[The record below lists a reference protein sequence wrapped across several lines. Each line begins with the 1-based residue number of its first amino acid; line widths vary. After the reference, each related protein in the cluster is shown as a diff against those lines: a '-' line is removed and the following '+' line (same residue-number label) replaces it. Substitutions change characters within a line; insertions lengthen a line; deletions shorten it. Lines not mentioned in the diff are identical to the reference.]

1 MNNYGVRELAPVI
14 SAASRLNPREKML
27 KKTFKIPDMT
37 CSNCAMKIESLEDDL
52 DGVKEINASYHKLE
66 MVIEYDES
74 KLTDEQIIV
83 AVKKKGYTA
92 LPA

>member
-1 MNNYGVRELAPVI
+1 V
-14 SAASRLNPREKML
+14 L

-52 DGVKEINASYHKLE
+52 EGVKEINASYHRLE

-74 KLTDEQIIV
+74 RLTEEQII
-83 AVKKKGYTA
+83 AALKKKGYTA

>member
-1 MNNYGVRELAPVI
+1 
-14 SAASRLNPREKML
+14 ML

-37 CSNCAMKIESLEDDL
+37 CTNCAMKIEALEDDL

-66 MVIEYDES
+66 MVIEFDETKWS
-74 KLTDEQIIV
+74 DEQIIA

-92 LPA
+92 ITT